1 MPQGKTGDHAAFLL
15 EVQRDQLAVMLL
27 RQALRYRTYWGD
39 KGGITVSGGEPLL
52 QIDFLTD
59 LFKKAKKNGVHTTLD
74 TSGAPFTEEEPFYSK
89 FLELMK
95 YTDLVMLDI
104 KQIDDA
110 MHRVLTGHTNA
121 NILRMAQVLS
131 DLNKPVWIR
140 HVLVPGGSDNDD
152 CLHRLADFIH
162 TLHNV
167 ERVEVLPY
175 HTLGTFKWENLG
187 IPYPLEGV
195 KPPSQER
202 IENAEK
208 ILGIRS

>member
-1 MPQGKTGDHAAFLL
+1 MQIEFL
-15 EVQRDQLAVMLL
+15 
-27 RQALRYRTYWGD
+27 
-39 KGGITVSGGEPLL
+39 I
-52 QIDFLTD
+52 D
-59 LFKKAKKNGVHTTLD
+59 LFRKAKQKGVHTTLD
-74 TSGAPFTEEEPFYSK
+74 TSGAPFTEEDPFYSR

-104 KQIDDA
+104 KQINDD
-110 MHRVLTGHTNA
+110 MHRVLTGHTNT

-175 HTLGTFKWENLG
+175 HTLGTFKWESLG
-187 IPYPLEGV
+187 IPYPLAGV
-195 KPPSQER
+195 NPPSQDR

-208 ILGIRS
+208 ILGIHA